1 MSDLQ
6 EHDQEPIV
14 HVRVAHRIENRQE
27 NEPQGARN
35 REEDRKNGAG
45 FVKPALVRH
54 QLTGVSQPPFGDEG
68 EIQEYNR
75 YYTSGDE
82 QRFEALCANIG
93 DVPIQPRLV
102 SDRTQIIDNAIRN
115 CLSFFHA
122 RIYRRALYRPTPQ
135 HCK

>member
-1 MSDLQ
+1 M
-6 EHDQEPIV
+6 

-115 CLSFFHA
+115 CLSFFHT